1 VFDKIIIQFLSI
13 RQSVRESV
21 HMNDYLPFR
30 KSISDNDKEL
40 IIYGADNFSV
50 VLLTENMDQI
60 FHLEESLKEMG
71 ISWIE

>member
-1 VFDKIIIQFLSI
+1 
-13 RQSVRESV
+13 
-21 HMNDYLPFR
+21 MNDYLPFR